1 MEQALNDPDSL
12 FYHYQKLIALRKEHS
27 AISRGSF
34 HPVAPEHH
42 KVFACIRED
51 GSESIL
57 VVNNFYGENTELRPG
72 DTIDGYRPLISNYN
86 LRPVE
91 EDMVLRPY
99 KSAVWIRMK
108 KLIRKEAEQSA
119 SFFSPAPAL
128 CDCALRAKNSRET
141 LKERSVTEPVTA
153 P

>member
-1 MEQALNDPDSL
+1 MSVRQCSGIAAKTPGSPPVPPGLVLGKTGGSVNVEQALNDPDSL

-34 HPVAPEHH
+34 HPVAPEHD

-108 KLIRKEAEQSA
+108 
-119 SFFSPAPAL
+119 
-128 CDCALRAKNSRET
+128 N
-141 LKERSVTEPVTA
+141 
-153 P
+153 